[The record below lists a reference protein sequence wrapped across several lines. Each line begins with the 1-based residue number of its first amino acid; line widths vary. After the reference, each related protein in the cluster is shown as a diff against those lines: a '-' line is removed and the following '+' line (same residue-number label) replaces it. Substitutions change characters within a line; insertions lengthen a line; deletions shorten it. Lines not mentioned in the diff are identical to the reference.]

1 MNNVRPDNRS
11 RLHGFSYVEVLVATF
26 ILAVAIVPA
35 MEAMQSG
42 IRGAAVHESLTRQ
55 HYAITT
61 TMENMLSEPYG
72 SLLSAAQAAGNANTP
87 GSYSDPAGSA
97 DRVLVFVALYDADA
111 DPFTL
116 VDPDNDGDSN
126 IYTGDTSNL
135 LWLRVAIEGTEQSL
149 QSLVSR

>member
-1 MNNVRPDNRS
+1 MNNIKQKRCS
-11 RLHGFSYVEVLVATF
+11 AQQGFSYVEVLVATF

-35 MEAMQSG
+35 MEALQSG
-42 IRGAAVHESLTRQ
+42 IRAAAVHETLTQQ
-55 HYAITT
+55 HFAITT

-72 SLLSAAQAAGNANTP
+72 SLLSAAQTTANANTP
-87 GSYSDPAGSA
+87 SSYSDPAGQA
-97 DRVLVFVALYDADA
+97 DRVVVFLALYDADA

-116 VDPDNDGDSN
+116 LDPNNDGDSN

>member
-1 MNNVRPDNRS
+1 MNNIKQKKLS
-11 RLHGFSYVEVLVATF
+11 IQQGFSYVEVLVATF

-35 MEAMQSG
+35 MEALQSG
-42 IRGAAVHESLTRQ
+42 IQGAAVHESLTQQ
-55 HYAITT
+55 HSAITT
-61 TMENMLSEPYG
+61 KMENMLSEPYA

-87 GSYSDPAGSA
+87 SSYSDPAGSA

-116 VDPDNDGDSN
+116 IDPNNDGDSN
-126 IYTGDTSNL
+126 IYTGDSSNL
-135 LWLRVAIEGTEQSL
+135 LWLRVAVEGTEQSL